1 MSGTADPTPEFG
13 GGARND
19 RINAV
24 SARKPHVYLE
34 FTTTYGSGY
43 NTGIQ
48 RTVRSIVDAALS
60 LPGPWVCVPIIF
72 NGRYFEAI
80 DPLPAPRRSDSSR
93 APRGIER
100 LRRAF
105 HFARAGAIRFLPSA
119 ALRARVNSPRL
130 EFRLRRAVYAMQNL
144 RRWAGSFGRRS
155 GGGVAFQP
163 GDVVVLLDATWGV
176 DLSREL
182 RRARAAGARVWVVV
196 QDLIPIT
203 HPDIAPEGL
212 PLLLD
217 AWLRRTIPLSDGLLA
232 ISGTVAEDVR
242 AYLRDR
248 IADRTGRHIDSF
260 YLGAGFDPAP
270 AGAADLARISAAFRR
285 CPGDVYLVVGTIEPR
300 KDCGRILAA
309 FERVWAEG
317 SDVALMLFGRAGW
330 RSYDLI
336 DRMRSHP
343 DHGRRLFWFE
353 DGSDAELDFAYRH
366 AAALIFASRCEG
378 FGLPLVEA
386 MQYGLPVLASDIPVF
401 REIGGDYPDFFQPG
415 DERAIYGAVRRF
427 ADSRISSPNV
437 VRTPKPWP
445 SWTDSARMLLDKV
458 TAPPSSSVVRPA
470 ATAAGTLD

>member
-1 MSGTADPTPEFG
+1 MSDSADATSQF
-13 GGARND
+13 GGARD
-19 RINAV
+19 HATSMS
-24 SARKPHVYLE
+24 SARKPRVYLE
-34 FTTTYGSGY
+34 CTTTYASGY

-48 RTVRSIVDAALS
+48 RTVRSIVGAALH
-60 LPGPWVCVPIIF
+60 LPGHWVCVPIIF

-80 DPLPAPRRSDSSR
+80 DRLPAPRRADSSV
-93 APRGIER
+93 APNDIEK

-105 HFARAGAIRFLPSA
+105 HLARTGAIRFLPFP
-119 ALRARVNSPRL
+119 ALRARVNLLRF
-130 EFRLRRAVYAMQNL
+130 EFALRRAVYAMQNL
-144 RRWAGSFGRRS
+144 RRWGGSFGRR
-155 GGGVAFQP
+155 GGRIAFEP
-163 GDVVVLLDATWGV
+163 GDVVVLLDATWGI
-176 DLSREL
+176 DLSHEL
-182 RRARAAGARVWVVV
+182 RRARADGARIWTVV
-196 QDLIPIT
+196 QDLIPIN

-217 AWLRRTIPLSDGLLA
+217 AWLRRTIPLSDGLVA
-232 ISGTVAEDVR
+232 ISCTVAEDVR
-242 AYLRDR
+242 AYTRDS
-248 IADRTGRHIDSF
+248 IAGPTERHIDSF

-270 AGAADLARISAAFRR
+270 ASAADLARISAAFRH
-285 CPGDVYLVVGTIEPR
+285 CSGDVYLVVGTIEPR

-309 FERVWAEG
+309 FERLWAEG

-343 DHGRRLFWFE
+343 EHGRRLFWFE

-415 DERAIYGAVRRF
+415 DECAIHDAVRRF
-427 ADSRISSPNV
+427 ADSRISSPNR

-458 TAPPSSSVVRPA
+458 TAPQNSAIVQPA
-470 ATAAGTLD
+470 AAAAGTLD